1 MADNLVI
8 VESPAKAKTIKKYLG
23 RDFDVLASY
32 GHVRDLV
39 PKEGAVDP
47 DNGFAMKYQVLE
59 KNERHVEAIARSLRK
74 AKALYLA
81 TDPDREGEAIAWHL
95 KEILQGRGDL
105 DGKEVHRVVFYE
117 ITRNAIRAAVGQ
129 PRGLS
134 LELVNA
140 QQARRALDYLVGFN
154 LSPLLWK
161 KVRRGLSAG
170 RVQSPALRMI
180 CEREDEIAAFV
191 AREYWSIDAELEHS
205 EQKFPGKLVEFHG
218 TKVEQFSFT
227 NEASARDVERALQT
241 EAKGELTVLSV
252 DRKQRKRN
260 PAPPFTTSTLQQE
273 AARKLGFSA
282 QKTMRVAQ
290 QLYEG
295 VDIGEGQ
302 VGLIT
307 YMRTDSLN
315 LAQEAIGQIRDVIVQ
330 LYGQAGLAEE
340 PRIFKTKSKNAQEA
354 HEAIRP
360 TAVSVLPGDIEN
372 KLESDQFRLYSLI
385 WKRTVACQMAP
396 AIFDTVTV
404 EMRAGPEGP
413 KRTVLRANGSTLVK
427 PGYISVYQEG
437 LGDAVQD
444 DSDHVLPPM
453 KEGDRVKLV
462 GIVPSQHFTEPPP
475 RFSEASLVKALE
487 EYGIGRPSTYASII
501 STLRDRQYVD
511 IESRRFT
518 ATDIGKIVS
527 RFLTQYFTTYVDYD
541 FTAKMEDS
549 LDAVASGLA
558 RAGNEGYLIRSLG
571 YEGHRVTV
579 IAANTDIGVLYGT
592 FHFLRLLQTH
602 QSLEHLDLTS
612 TPRIRHRVLDHWDNL
627 DRTVE
632 RGYAGESIWDW
643 HKLPDYRDPRYTD
656 YARACASLGING
668 TVPTNVNA
676 SPVGLTHLYLQK
688 YAALADVLRPY
699 GLRIY
704 LTARFSA
711 PIESGGLKSADPLDP
726 AVRAWWRAK
735 ADEIYTLIPDFGGF
749 LVKANS
755 EGQPGPQDYSRTHA
769 DGANM
774 LAEAVAPH
782 GGIIMWRA
790 FVYSQNQPDD
800 RAKQA
805 YAEFVPLDGKFRDN
819 VVLQVKN
826 GPIDFQPREP
836 FHPLFGAMP
845 RTPLT
850 LEVQITKEY
859 LGFATHLVY
868 LGAVRSKVER
878 LPRGQKL
885 KIEQDGATIYVWLD
899 LKK

>member
-1 MADNLVI
+1 
-8 VESPAKAKTIKKYLG
+8 VESPGKVKSIKKYLG
-23 RDFDVLASY
+23 KDFEVLASY

-47 DNGFAMKYQVLE
+47 DHHFAMKYQVV
-59 KNERHVEAIARSLRK
+59 ERNQKHIDAISRALKK
-74 AKALYLA
+74 AKSLYLA
-81 TDPDREGEAIAWHL
+81 TDPDREGEAISWHL
-95 KEILQGRGDL
+95 YELLKAKGELK
-105 DGKEVHRVVFYE
+105 GKDVRRVVFYE
-117 ITRNAIRAAVGQ
+117 ITKNSVQEAIAT
-129 PRGLS
+129 PRELS
-134 LELVNA
+134 VDLVNA
-140 QQARRALDYLVGFN
+140 QQARRALDFLVGFN

-161 KVRRGLSAG
+161 KVRPGLSAG

-191 AREYWSIDAELEHS
+191 PREYWSIDAELEHS
-205 EQKFPGKLVEFHG
+205 EQKFPGKLVEFQG

-227 NEASARDVERALQT
+227 NETQARDVERTLNEA
-241 EAKGELTVLSV
+241 AKGELSVLTV

-360 TAVSVLPGDIEN
+360 TAASVLPADIEN

-404 EMRAGPEGP
+404 EMLAGADEAVADAQSA

-437 LGDAVQD
+437 LDDAVQD

-453 KEGDRVKLV
+453 KEGDRVKLLGV
-462 GIVPSQHFTEPPP
+462 LPSQHFTEPPP

-549 LDAVASGLA
+549 LDAVASGEQEWVPLLERFWKPFIDLVNHTETSVSREEVAQARDLGVDPASGKPMSVRMGRFGPFVQIGTKDDEDKPRFAGLRPGQKMDQITHAQAMELFKLPRKLGTTAAGEEITTNVGRFGPYVKYGAKYVSLKTDDPYEITPERALEVIREKEIADANRLILDFPDAGIQVLNGRYGPYITDKARNAKIPKDKEPKSLTLQECQALLA
-558 RAGNEGYLIRSLG
+558 
-571 YEGHRVTV
+571 
-579 IAANTDIGVLYGT
+579 AA
-592 FHFLRLLQTH
+592 
-602 QSLEHLDLTS
+602 
-612 TPRIRHRVLDHWDNL
+612 P
-627 DRTVE
+627 E
-632 RGYAGESIWDW
+632 RGKWGRKGAKGSKFTPKAAAKGAKDAKGGVSATPAATPAAAAPV
-643 HKLPDYRDPRYTD
+643 KLAAKGKKT
-656 YARACASLGING
+656 A
-668 TVPTNVNA
+668 VN
-676 SPVGLTHLYLQK
+676 
-688 YAALADVLRPY
+688 
-699 GLRIY
+699 
-704 LTARFSA
+704 
-711 PIESGGLKSADPLDP
+711 
-726 AVRAWWRAK
+726 
-735 ADEIYTLIPDFGGF
+735 
-749 LVKANS
+749 
-755 EGQPGPQDYSRTHA
+755 
-769 DGANM
+769 
-774 LAEAVAPH
+774 
-782 GGIIMWRA
+782 
-790 FVYSQNQPDD
+790 
-800 RAKQA
+800 KQA
-805 YAEFVPLDGKFRDN
+805 P
-819 VVLQVKN
+819 VK
-826 GPIDFQPREP
+826 R
-836 FHPLFGAMP
+836 AAASKA
-845 RTPLT
+845 TP
-850 LEVQITKEY
+850 K
-859 LGFATHLVY
+859 A
-868 LGAVRSKVER
+868 
-878 LPRGQKL
+878 
-885 KIEQDGATIYVWLD
+885 
-899 LKK
+899 KKKAAKKKS